1 MVYMEVC
8 FSAVALWMYGDSRRP
23 SGVVHQRTVEE
34 GVAGWWYHLASIG
47 IFGGLD
53 LLRYNNCLDL
63 IGSLPP
69 GICGV
74 VVEMHRVGAERRLG
88 RALRQAL
95 SSFLMLIS

>member
-1 MVYMEVC
+1 MVYREVC
-8 FSAVALWMYGDSRRP
+8 FSEVALWMYGDSRRP

-63 IGSLPP
+63 IGSPP
-69 GICGV
+69 RVYVVLLSRCTKWVPRGI
-74 VVEMHRVGAERRLG
+74 
-88 RALRQAL
+88 
-95 SSFLMLIS
+95 